1 MIYDNLS
8 IVDVDLSKESIEKFS
23 EFEIWDRSIW
33 DAIEQFGDREFLVFW
48 EFQGI
53 LSNGLGYYCF
63 DHIPRNKKYILKI
76 VKNQDKMKRRKSII
90 EKNQT
95 KFEQLESKGFTF
107 EEKIDSEY
115 W

>member
-1 MIYDNLS
+1 MRYF
-8 IVDVDLSKESIEKFS
+8 IV
-23 EFEIWDRSIW
+23 
-33 DAIEQFGDREFLVFW
+33 
-48 EFQGI
+48 QG
-53 LSNGLGYYCF
+53 
-63 DHIPRNKKYILKI
+63 KI
-76 VKNQDKMKRRKSII
+76 KNQDKMKRRRSII